1 MTIGEKIGKLRVAKG
16 ISQEQL
22 AEQLGVSRQSVS
34 KWEMDQALPQI
45 DKVVLFCE
53 LFSVSCDDLLR
64 ENVSIEDK
72 CGKRHTNISAQMVF
86 AARLS
91 RAYKRQGV

>member
-45 DKVVLFCE
+45 DKVILFCE

-64 ENVSIEDK
+64 ENVSIEEK
-72 CGKRHTNISAQMVF
+72 CGKRHTKYLAQC
-86 AARLS
+86 
-91 RAYKRQGV
+91 Q